1 LVLYIKKV
9 SESMQSEVNIEKL
22 IQQDRSEYAVLVES
36 YADRLYRLAV
46 RMTGNDQDAED
57 VLQETFIKV
66 FKNIKSFKGN
76 SSLSTWIYRI
86 AMNEALMLLRKHKPE
101 GFSLDEENEDE
112 DISPHEVAGWD
123 PLPEQSL
130 VSAEINNHLDKAVMQ
145 LPETLRGVFL
155 LRDTEQLSVKET
167 ADALG
172 ITEGTVKVRLLRAR
186 LKLREYLNIY
196 FRGADQEMHA

>member
-1 LVLYIKKV
+1 
-9 SESMQSEVNIEKL
+9 MQPEVNIEKL
-22 IQQDRSEYAVLVES
+22 IQHDRSEYALLVES
-36 YADRLYRLAV
+36 YTDRLYRLAT

-66 FKNIKSFKGN
+66 FKNIEGFKGH

-101 GFSLDEENEDE
+101 GFSLDEESGDE
-112 DISPHEVAGWD
+112 DMTPREVAAWD

-130 VSAEINNHLDKAVMQ
+130 MGTELNRHLNEAVLR
-145 LPETLRGVFL
+145 LPETLRSVFL
-155 LRDTEQLSVKET
+155 LRDTEEFSVKET

-186 LKLREYLNIY
+186 LKLRENLNAY
-196 FRGADQEMHA
+196 FHGPDREIRL

>member
-1 LVLYIKKV
+1 
-9 SESMQSEVNIEKL
+9 MHSEVNIEKL
-22 IQQDRSEYAVLVES
+22 IQHDRSEYALLVES
-36 YADRLYRLAV
+36 YADRLYRLAI

-66 FKNIKSFKGN
+66 FKNIKSFRGN

-86 AMNEALMLLRKHKPE
+86 AMNEALMLLRKHRPE
-101 GFSLDEENEDE
+101 GFSLDEENND
-112 DISPHEVAGWD
+112 DDLSPREVAAWD

-130 VSAEINNHLDKAVMQ
+130 MSTEINNHLNEAVMQ

-186 LKLREYLNIY
+186 LKLREYLNTY
-196 FRGADQEMHA
+196 FRGSELEIHA

>member
-1 LVLYIKKV
+1 
-9 SESMQSEVNIEKL
+9 MQPEVNIEKL
-22 IQQDRSEYAVLVES
+22 IQHDRSEYALLVES
-36 YADRLYRLAV
+36 YTDRLYRLAA

-66 FKNIKSFKGN
+66 FKYIAGFKGN

-112 DISPHEVAGWD
+112 DMTPHEVAAWD
-123 PLPEQSL
+123 PLPEQTLMST
-130 VSAEINNHLDKAVMQ
+130 EMNHHLNEAVLR
-145 LPETLRGVFL
+145 LPETLRSVFL
-155 LRDTEQLSVKET
+155 LRDTELFSVKET

-186 LKLREYLNIY
+186 LKLRENLNAY
-196 FRGADQEMHA
+196 FREPDREIH

>member
-1 LVLYIKKV
+1 
-9 SESMQSEVNIEKL
+9 MQPEVNIEKL
-22 IQQDRSEYAVLVES
+22 IQQDRGEYALLVES
-36 YADRLYRLAV
+36 YTDRLYRLAI

-66 FKNIKSFKGN
+66 FKNIKGFKGH

-101 GFSLDEENEDE
+101 GFSLDEENDDE
-112 DISPHEVAGWD
+112 DMTPREVAAWE
-123 PLPEQSL
+123 PLPEQTLMSTEM
-130 VSAEINNHLDKAVMQ
+130 VRHLNEAVLR
-145 LPETLRGVFL
+145 LPETLRSVFL
-155 LRDTEQLSVKET
+155 LRDTEQFSVKET

-186 LKLREYLNIY
+186 LKLRENLNAY
-196 FRGADQEMHA
+196 FRETDREIRI

>member
-1 LVLYIKKV
+1 
-9 SESMQSEVNIEKL
+9 MQTEVNIDKL
-22 IQQDRSEYAVLVES
+22 IQHDRSEYAILVEAFS
-36 YADRLYRLAV
+36 DRIYRMAL
-46 RMTGNDQDAED
+46 RMTGNAQDAED
-57 VLQETFIKV
+57 ALQETFIKV
-66 FKNIKSFKGN
+66 FSHIDSFKGN

-86 AMNEALMLLRKHKPE
+86 AMNEALMLLRKRKPE
-101 GFSLDEENEDE
+101 GYSLDDDHEDE
-112 DISPHEVAGWD
+112 DITPHEVVSWD
-123 PLPEQSL
+123 PLPEQMLLSVEVNKNL
-130 VSAEINNHLDKAVMQ
+130 TDAVLK

-196 FRGADQEMHA
+196 FREPGLEKSS